1 MLLTELPAYLYWHEE
16 TPCKGDG
23 VLFHY
28 TNLESFKKILEDLT
42 LQPSSFERLNDMN
55 EGNVHNMNL
64 SRNFMVM
71 YNADKYIKENCRIIS
86 FSQNYEING
95 LGHEG
100 TNHPAMWAHYADNS
114 NGVCIVIDKETFIAK
129 NKDIFENYFYKFEDV
144 EYNLFNTPNDGKID
158 FEANAEQEFIIKNWK
173 SLFFLKHKDW
183 ENEDEHRLFIMDYN
197 GKLSIDGCIKYIVFG
212 RKLFLDDTKIKE
224 LLDIIVNP
232 SSICYQ
238 KFTPRSFASMCYN
251 THGYDTM
258 DIAFKIIMI
267 VKNNISD
274 SLYAD
279 YVEWLKNEQGYDI
292 SL

>member
-1 MLLTELPAYLYWHEE
+1 MLLTELPAYLYWNAEL
-16 TPCKGDG
+16 PRKGDG
-23 VLFHY
+23 ALFHY

-42 LQPSSFERLNDMN
+42 LLPSSFKRLNDMN
-55 EGNVHNMNL
+55 EGNVRNMCLNH
-64 SRNFMVM
+64 NFMVM
-71 YNADKYIKENCRIIS
+71 YKADEYIKDKCHIIS

-95 LGHEG
+95 LCYEG

-114 NGVCIVIDKETFIAK
+114 NGVCIVIDKVAFIAK
-129 NKDIFENYFYKFEDV
+129 NKDIFDNYFYKFEDV
-144 EYNLFNTPNDGKID
+144 EYNLFNTPDSEKID
-158 FEANAEQEFIIKNWK
+158 FEAETEYEFIKTNWK
-173 SLFFLKHKDW
+173 PLFFLKHKDW

-197 GKLSIDGCIKYIVFG
+197 GKLSIDGCIKYIVLG
-212 RKLFLDDTKIKE
+212 RNLFLDNVKIKE

-267 VKNNISD
+267 VKDNISD

-279 YVEWLKNEQGYDI
+279 YAEWLKNEQGCDI
-292 SL
+292 L

>member
-1 MLLTELPAYLYWHEE
+1 MLLTELPAYLYWNAEL
-16 TPCKGDG
+16 PRKGDG
-23 VLFHY
+23 ALFHY
-28 TNLESFKKILEDLT
+28 TSLGSFKKILEDLT
-42 LQPSSFERLNDMN
+42 LLPSSFKRLNDMN
-55 EGNVHNMNL
+55 EGNVHNMCLNH
-64 SRNFMVM
+64 NFMVM
-71 YNADKYIKENCRIIS
+71 YKADEYIKEKCHIIS

-95 LGHEG
+95 LCYEG

-114 NGVCIVIDKETFIAK
+114 NGVCIVIDKEAFIAK

-144 EYNLFNTPNDGKID
+144 EYNLFNTPDSEKID
-158 FEANAEQEFIIKNWK
+158 FEAETEYEFIKKNWK

-183 ENEDEHRLFIMDYN
+183 ENEDEHRLFIMDFN
-197 GKLSIDGCIKYIVFG
+197 GKLSIDGCIKYIVLG
-212 RKLFLDDTKIKE
+212 RKLFLDNVKIKE

-267 VKNNISD
+267 VKDNISD

-279 YVEWLKNEQGYDI
+279 YAEWLKNEQGYVI
-292 SL
+292 L

>member
-1 MLLTELPAYLYWHEE
+1 MLLTELPAYLYWNAEL
-16 TPCKGDG
+16 PRKGDG
-23 VLFHY
+23 ALFHY

-42 LQPSSFERLNDMN
+42 LLPSSFKRLNDMN
-55 EGNVHNMNL
+55 EGNVRNMCLNH
-64 SRNFMVM
+64 NFMVM
-71 YNADKYIKENCRIIS
+71 YKADEYIKEKCHIIS

-95 LGHEG
+95 LCYEG

-114 NGVCIVIDKETFIAK
+114 NGVCIVIDKVAFIAK

-144 EYNLFNTPNDGKID
+144 EYNLFNTPDSEKID
-158 FEANAEQEFIIKNWK
+158 FEAETEYEFIKTNWK

-197 GKLSIDGCIKYIVFG
+197 GKLSIDGCIKYIVLG
-212 RKLFLDDTKIKE
+212 RKLFLDNVKIKE

-238 KFTPRSFASMCYN
+238 KFTPRSFASMGYN

-267 VKNNISD
+267 VKDNISD

-279 YVEWLKNEQGYDI
+279 YAEWLKNEQGYNI

>member
-1 MLLTELPAYLYWHEE
+1 MLLTELPAYLYWNAEL
-16 TPCKGDG
+16 PRKGDG
-23 VLFHY
+23 ALFHY
-28 TNLESFKKILEDLT
+28 TSLGSFKKILEDLT
-42 LQPSSFERLNDMN
+42 LLPSSFKRLNDMN
-55 EGNVHNMNL
+55 EGNVRNMCLNH
-64 SRNFMVM
+64 NFMVM
-71 YNADKYIKENCRIIS
+71 YKADEYIKEKCHIIS

-95 LGHEG
+95 LCYEG

-114 NGVCIVIDKETFIAK
+114 NGVCIVIDKEAFITK
-129 NKDIFENYFYKFEDV
+129 NKDVLAQHFYKFEDV

-183 ENEDEHRLFIMDYN
+183 ENEDEHRLFIIDYK
-197 GKLSIDGCIKYIVFG
+197 GKLSIDGCIKYIVLG

-292 SL
+292 L

>member
-1 MLLTELPAYLYWHEE
+1 MLLTELPAYLYWNAEL
-16 TPCKGDG
+16 PRKDDG
-23 VLFHY
+23 ALFHY

-42 LQPSSFERLNDMN
+42 LLPSSFKRLNDMN
-55 EGNVHNMNL
+55 EGNVRNMCLNH
-64 SRNFMVM
+64 NFMVM
-71 YNADKYIKENCRIIS
+71 YKADEYIKEKCHIIS

-95 LGHEG
+95 LCYEG

-114 NGVCIVIDKETFIAK
+114 NGVCIVIDKVAFIAK

-144 EYNLFNTPNDGKID
+144 EYNLFNTPDSEKID
-158 FEANAEQEFIIKNWK
+158 FEAETEYEFIKTNWK

-197 GKLSIDGCIKYIVFG
+197 GKLSIDGCIKYIVLG
-212 RKLFLDDTKIKE
+212 RKLFLDNVKIKE

-238 KFTPRSFASMCYN
+238 KFTPRSFASMGYN

-267 VKNNISD
+267 VKDNISD

-279 YVEWLKNEQGYDI
+279 YAEWLKNEQGYDI
-292 SL
+292 L

>member
-1 MLLTELPAYLYWHEE
+1 MLLTELPAYLYWNAEL
-16 TPCKGDG
+16 PRKGDG
-23 VLFHY
+23 ALFHY

-42 LQPSSFERLNDMN
+42 LLPSSFKRLNDMN
-55 EGNVHNMNL
+55 EGNVRNMCLNH
-64 SRNFMVM
+64 NFMVM
-71 YNADKYIKENCRIIS
+71 YKADEYIKEKCHIIS

-95 LGHEG
+95 LCYEG

-114 NGVCIVIDKETFIAK
+114 NGVCIVIDKVAFIAK

-144 EYNLFNTPNDGKID
+144 EYNLFNTPDSEKID
-158 FEANAEQEFIIKNWK
+158 FEAETEYEFIKTNWK

-197 GKLSIDGCIKYIVFG
+197 GKLSIDGCIKYIVLG
-212 RKLFLDDTKIKE
+212 RKLFLDNVKIKE

-238 KFTPRSFASMCYN
+238 KFTPRSFASMGYN

-267 VKNNISD
+267 VKDNISD

-279 YVEWLKNEQGYDI
+279 YAEWLKNEQGYDI
-292 SL
+292 L

>member
-1 MLLTELPAYLYWHEE
+1 MLLTELPAYLYWNAEL
-16 TPCKGDG
+16 PRKGDG
-23 VLFHY
+23 ALFHY

-42 LQPSSFERLNDMN
+42 LLPSSFKRLNDMN
-55 EGNVHNMNL
+55 EGNVRNMCLNH
-64 SRNFMVM
+64 NFMVM
-71 YNADKYIKENCRIIS
+71 YKADEYIKEKCHIIS

-95 LGHEG
+95 LCYEG

-114 NGVCIVIDKETFIAK
+114 NGVCIVIDKVAFIAK

-144 EYNLFNTPNDGKID
+144 EYNLFNTPDSEKID
-158 FEANAEQEFIIKNWK
+158 FEAETEYEFIKTNWK

-197 GKLSIDGCIKYIVFG
+197 GKLSIDGCIKYIVLG
-212 RKLFLDDTKIKE
+212 RKLFLDNVKIKE

-238 KFTPRSFASMCYN
+238 KFTPRSFASMGYN

-267 VKNNISD
+267 VKDNISD

-279 YVEWLKNEQGYDI
+279 YAEWLKNEQGYDI